1 MRGTQP
7 GDEVEVELRGI
18 IPAYAGNTARYRN
31 LRKLYW
37 DPSPRMRGT
46 PAAWPARSASKWI
59 IPAYAGNT
67 ICRFRS
73 NRDRRDHPRV
83 CGEHS
88 TTPVV
93 TPKQQGSSPRMRG
106 THACP
111 RKTTRNRMDHPRVC
125 GEHWLPSCSRLSNWG
140 SSPRMRGT
148 PKRTPPPP
156 RPPRIIPA
164 YAGNTSHILRWRGAI
179 MGSSP
184 RMRGTRLKGSYH
196 MPTFGIIPAYA
207 GNTCPKLAASMLHR
221 DHPRVCGEHF
231 GAVGGDVAAEGSS
244 PRMRGTL
251 LRVRA
256 ERQSTG
262 IIPAYAGNTRC
273 RTGFQAGCGD
283 HPRVCGEHQLD
294 ALVGGIRTGSS
305 PRMRGTRVM
314 QCDNRACGGIIP
326 AYAGNT
332 IQMRK
337 AIFNNRDHPR
347 VCGEHP
353 WYLTSTPSGW
363 RIIPAYAGNTPKRR
377 SVAPRSRD
385 HPRVCGEHR
394 PAISKLTRALGSSP
408 RMRGTQDHGGG
419 CEHGSGIIPAYAGNT
434 LVCGCECYVSWDH
447 PRVCGEHPPRP
458 VSGCPWLG
466 SSPRMRGTRF
476 IQFTSAFKHGII
488 PAYAGNTPAQERPTS
503 L

>member
-18 IPAYAGNTARYRN
+18 IPAYAGNTNSVSHTLGTSGDHPRVCGEHRPVSESAQT
-31 LRKLYW
+31 LLGS
-37 DPSPRMRGT
+37 SPRMRGT

-106 THACP
+106 THSANSLRNPWSGIIPAYAGNTSHQHAERRSAWDHP
-111 RKTTRNRMDHPRVC
+111 RVCGEHHGSGLYSGCAAGSSPRMRGTHRRGTRSETAQGIIPAYAGNTSQCAALRALLRDHPRVC

-221 DHPRVCGEHF
+221 DHPRVCGEHT
-231 GAVGGDVAAEGSS
+231 ASTQVLRRSLGSS

-262 IIPAYAGNTRC
+262 IIPAYAGNTSC
-273 RTGFQAGCGD
+273 SMG
-283 HPRVCGEHQLD
+283 
-294 ALVGGIRTGSS
+294 
-305 PRMRGTRVM
+305 
-314 QCDNRACGGIIP
+314 
-326 AYAGNT
+326 
-332 IQMRK
+332 
-337 AIFNNRDHPR
+337 
-347 VCGEHP
+347 
-353 WYLTSTPSGW
+353 
-363 RIIPAYAGNTPKRR
+363 
-377 SVAPRSRD
+377 
-385 HPRVCGEHR
+385 
-394 PAISKLTRALGSSP
+394 
-408 RMRGTQDHGGG
+408 
-419 CEHGSGIIPAYAGNT
+419 
-434 LVCGCECYVSWDH
+434 
-447 PRVCGEHPPRP
+447 
-458 VSGCPWLG
+458 
-466 SSPRMRGTRF
+466 
-476 IQFTSAFKHGII
+476 
-488 PAYAGNTPAQERPTS
+488 
-503 L
+503 